1 MNAIT
6 GPNRIGGTAGCTRE
20 SLSSRFDS
28 NIRGEARSTSLRLS
42 PWSSSLDAM
51 AVNDSYLR
59 VVCGHRQHHVVKR
72 QRQERV
78 AFHRA
83 ALERCHLDIGQRDEG
98 PLTGIQVIRE
108 PAAVAVP
115 RQAQDSRDPVT
126 GGLDDDPLFDV
137 LHRGAR
143 RYRSGCDPEPMA
155 RGDLAKA
162 RWWAIRRAQNRK

>member
-42 PWSSSLDAM
+42 PWSSSVDAM
-51 AVNDSYLR
+51 TVNDSYLGP
-59 VVCGHRQHHVVKR
+59 VCGPRQHDVLKR
-72 QRQERV
+72 QRQKRV
-78 AFHRA
+78 VVDRA
-83 ALERCHLDIGQRDEG
+83 ALERCDFDIGQRDEG
-98 PLTGIQVIRE
+98 PLTGIQVIGE

-115 RQAQDSRDPVT
+115 RQPQDAGDPVAD
-126 GGLDDDPLFDV
+126 GLDDDPFFDM

-143 RYRSGCDPEPMA
+143 R
-155 RGDLAKA
+155 
-162 RWWAIRRAQNRK
+162 